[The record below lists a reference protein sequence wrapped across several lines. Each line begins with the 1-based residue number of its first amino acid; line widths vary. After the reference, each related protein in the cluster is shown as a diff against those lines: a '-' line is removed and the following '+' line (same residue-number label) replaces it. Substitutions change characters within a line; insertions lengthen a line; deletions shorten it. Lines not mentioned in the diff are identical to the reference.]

1 MALFEVKDLRAH
13 YGGNE
18 VIKGI
23 SFHGGEVDII
33 SIIGANGAGKTTL
46 LRCISHLMEIS
57 SGEIWFGG
65 KRIDCLPPSEIVKM
79 GLIQV
84 PERRGLF
91 SKMSVLEN
99 LLVGSYLA
107 PAKEAKPR
115 LEEAFC
121 LFPILK
127 ERRNQ
132 SAGTLSGGEQQMLTI
147 ARGLM
152 ANPRLLM
159 LDEPILGLSPLL
171 IREIGR
177 ISLDISQRGVK
188 IILAEQNARMALSI
202 SKRVYVIELG
212 RIVLEGNS
220 MELRDNEYVKRAY
233 LGR

>member
-1 MALFEVKDLRAH
+1 MSLFEAKGLRVR
-13 YGGNE
+13 YEDNE

-23 SFHGGEVDII
+23 SFNVQDVDIV
-33 SIIGANGAGKTTL
+33 SIIGGNGAGKSTL
-46 LRCISHLMEIS
+46 LRSISRLIEIW

-65 KRIDCLPPSEIVKM
+65 KRIDRLPPSEVVRR
-79 GLIQV
+79 GLIHV

-91 SKMSVLEN
+91 PKMSVFEN
-99 LLVGSYLA
+99 LLIGSYLA
-107 PAKEAKPR
+107 PGREAKHR
-115 LEEAFC
+115 MYEAFE

-132 SAGTLSGGEQQMLTI
+132 FAATLSGGEQQMLTI

-171 IREIGR
+171 VQEIGK
-177 ISLDISQRGVK
+177 ITLDIFQRGVS
-188 IILAEQNARMALSI
+188 IILAEQNARLALSI

-212 RIVLEGNS
+212 RIVLEGDS
-220 MELRDNEYVKRAY
+220 RELRDNEYIKRVY